1 MVELVIDTTSGIA
14 QVALK
19 KEEEV
24 YIKKTSFDNNQ
35 AENIPILLQEILV
48 ENKVL
53 FKEVKV
59 IYCLVGP
66 GSFTGIRIGIA
77 FVKGLL
83 LDHEIKIIAVPN
95 FYFFVSNFIDQVKE
109 NKSTRILIDCG
120 KNKSE
125 FYYMC
130 VSDDLFP
137 LSDPE
142 IITYNNAQEIDFSD
156 SLLIGNFNQDFFS
169 SIKLKQIIA
178 VSYDLL
184 AIESIFLLSKLN
196 VPYNLE
202 PLYIRPSYGDKLAV

>member
-19 KEEEV
+19 KEEEI
-24 YIKKTSFDNNQ
+24 YIKKTDFDNNQ
-35 AENIPILLQEILV
+35 AENIAILLQEILL
-48 ENKVL
+48 ENKVS

-83 LDHEIKIIAVPN
+83 LNNDIKIIAVPN
-95 FYFFVSNFIDQVKE
+95 FCFFISNFMDQVKE
-109 NKSTRILIDCG
+109 SKSTRILIDCG

-125 FYYMC
+125 FYSM
-130 VSDDLFP
+130 SFSNDLLP

-142 IITYNNAQEIDFSD
+142 IITYNNAKEIDFSD
-156 SLLIGNFNQDFFS
+156 SLLIGNFNKDVFS
-169 SIKLKQIIA
+169 SIKLKQVIA

-196 VPYNLE
+196 MSYSLE